1 MGIAEPRKRDGQ
13 LRRRELCD
21 AAIDVMAEQGSRGL
35 SHQRVDR
42 RAEVPDGTTSYYYR
56 TRAAL
61 LHGVAE
67 RIAEIDTEN
76 LQSVIDA
83 SDPAG
88 SPFARLAALV
98 IVQADG
104 PGLQLNKARH
114 ELLLASTRDAELA
127 AVQQKFGTHIRAL
140 TRDAVGHLG
149 TSGSDDDPE
158 LVAAQGAAISTFIS
172 GMFTRFVVGS
182 AEITTADELELLLR
196 AIVTAVSEVHQH
208 ARH

>member
-1 MGIAEPRKRDGQ
+1 MSIPPARKRDGQ

-21 AAIDVMAEQGSRGL
+21 AAIEVMAEQGSRGL

-42 RAEVPDGTTSYYYR
+42 RAEVPNGTTSYYYR

-76 LQSVIDA
+76 LQSVIGT
-83 SDPAG
+83 SDPAQ
-88 SPFARLAALV
+88 SPFSRLAALV
-98 IVQADG
+98 MVQADG

-114 ELLLASTRDAELA
+114 ELLLASTRDTELA
-127 AVQQKFGTHIRAL
+127 AVQQEFGTHIRAL
-140 TRDAVGHLG
+140 IRDAVGHLDA
-149 TSGSDDDPE
+149 TATDDDPE

-172 GMFTRFVVGS
+172 GMFTRFVVGAS
-182 AEITTADELELLLR
+182 EITSAAELELLLR
-196 AIVTAVSEVHQH
+196 AIVTAVAEVQRAAHT
-208 ARH
+208 